1 MIHKTVQKTR
11 QLNRRKKGDQN
22 HLTSSLL
29 TRKQYSM
36 NQVTQ
41 SKKEHYILQIGALLV
56 VDMLTQKV
64 KVAQNE
70 PI

>member
-64 KVAQNE
+64 AQNE